1 MFYLYLL
8 IALAILAAVIFS
20 APLRLKVWM
29 ALGAVGIIAI
39 ASVIPAVGVLLGGRD
54 VMIVAMQSPLFG
66 AEMLAIDP
74 LSAFMLIIISIAGIA
89 TTLYSRGY
97 LEHYLNKKS
106 SAHIS
111 LHYFSLVVMVLS
123 MMMVV
128 VSSGGFSFLLAWELM
143 TIASFLL
150 ILFDAQRAEVMRAAL
165 AYLVMMHIGFI
176 LLVAGFAT
184 SHAICGS
191 ANFADLPLCF
201 AQGKTLLIFVLFLLG
216 FGMKAGLFPMHVWL
230 PEAHPAAP
238 SHVSAIMSGV
248 MIKTGV
254 YGVMRVLMNI
264 TASADLYA
272 VGIIILLVGIV
283 TGLWGVILAA
293 IQNDVK
299 RILAYSSIENIG
311 VIFIGLGVATLGQAA
326 GNSMVATLALCGT
339 LMHIFNHSLF
349 KSLLFFGAGNLYS
362 QMHTT
367 LLDRFGGVAKSMPVT
382 AVLFLIATVAICA
395 LPPLNGFVGEF
406 LIYLG
411 IFNSVRDGVST
422 LAAAGALLSLALIGG
437 IVVLAFSKLYSVVF
451 LGSPRDHHVAEATEV
466 DGYRIAAM
474 VIPVAGILFIGIVP
488 QFAVGI
494 TERVAMQFTLA
505 AKPVINS
512 ITGSTLVSISLVA
525 LTLIILTTL
534 LYLWK
539 QRKQKSRT
547 VEQGPT
553 WGCGFTSPNIRMQY
567 TGESFAEG
575 LESIATSLTQNT
587 VEGRAVGKSEIFPSA
602 HNYNIRH
609 KDKVDRLFSAWWME
623 MLQQINKRI
632 MRLRT
637 GKINHYIL
645 FALVFL
651 VAIFLLSILNII

>member
-326 GNSMVATLALCGT
+326 GNSVVATLALCGT

-512 ITGSTLVSISLVA
+512 IAGSTLVSISLVA

-547 VEQGPT
+547 VELGPT

-623 MLQQINKRI
+623 MLRQINKRI